1 MTQDLFSAIRILI
14 VDDFEAWRKH
24 VRLQLQA
31 RPEWQVIDEV
41 SDGAEA
47 VRIADELK
55 PDLILLD
62 IGLPILN
69 GIEAAQRIQQLSPN
83 SKIIFLAAD
92 NSLDIVQEV
101 LSTGVQGYV
110 HKAHAQSE
118 LLPAIDAVL
127 QGKPFLTKLL
137 RNLQYPYG

>member
-1 MTQDLFSAIRILI
+1 M
-14 VDDFEAWRKH
+14 DDFEDWRKH

-31 RPEWQVIDEV
+31 RPEWQVICEV
-41 SDGAEA
+41 SDGVEA
-47 VRIADELK
+47 VRMAEELK

-69 GIEAAQRIQQLSPN
+69 GIEAARRIQQLSPH
-83 SKIIFLAAD
+83 SKIIFLTAHT
-92 NSLDIVQEV
+92 SLDIVKEV

-110 HKAHAQSE
+110 YKAHAQSE

-127 QGKPFLTKLL
+127 QGKQFLTKLL
-137 RNLQYPYG
+137 KNLQYPYG